1 MGFKEIIQE
10 DSRRVFLN
18 PEEFGEL
25 HEISG
30 RKMLIIIDDN
40 EMVEREKRQAAGQGY
55 RQGIYTKQLLFYVL
69 GRDFGPLPA
78 VGRALALDGKNYVI
92 TDAINESGIYSISLE
107 AVRS

>member
-1 MGFKEIIQE
+1 MGFKEIVQQ
-10 DSRRVFLN
+10 DSRQVFLN

-25 HEISG
+25 HEVGG

-40 EMVEREKRQAAGQGY
+40 EMIEREKRQYTSQGY
-55 RQGIYTKQLLFYVL
+55 RQGIYTRQILFYVL

-78 VGRALALDGKNYVI
+78 IGRALSLDGKQYVI
-92 TDAINESGIYSISLE
+92 TDSINESGIYSISLE